1 MSYERVFLVG
11 FMCSGKSTIGRM
23 LAQELGWKFYDTDS
37 VIETRESKS
46 IAEIFRDKGEDYF
59 RVLELETL
67 KELSQESKVVISTG
81 GGLGANEKAMH
92 FMKSN
97 GLVIWMDIDFKTFL
111 ERCSKSEDRPLLSKG
126 IDFVKQL
133 FDKRRDIYSLAHK
146 RLDAN
151 KNPQSILEH
160 ILEDLRNS
168 KR

>member
-1 MSYERVFLVG
+1 
-11 FMCSGKSTIGRM
+11 MCSGKSTIGKM
-23 LAQELGWKFYDTDS
+23 LAQKLGWKFYDIDD
-37 VIETRESKS
+37 VIETKEKKS
-46 IAEIFRDKGEDYF
+46 IAEIFRDKGEEYF

-81 GGLGANEKAMH
+81 GGLGANEKAMY

-97 GLVIWMDIDFKTFL
+97 GLVIWMDIDFETFL
-111 ERCSKSEDRPLLSKG
+111 ERCSNSEGRPLLSKG
-126 IDFVKQL
+126 IDFIKQL
-133 FDKRRDIYSLAHK
+133 FDKRRGVYSLAHK

-151 KNPQSILEH
+151 MNPQSILEL